1 MLPVEASG
9 IVCALG
15 DRAGRYAGC
24 TAHRSARRS
33 YWRRRFFCRATL
45 NLAEVQFTIS
55 FQWDFVSVPAS
66 QLSCPRET
74 RVILETPDVAVR

>member
-1 MLPVEASG
+1 MLPVEVSG

-15 DRAGRYAGC
+15 DLAGRYAGC

-33 YWRRRFFCRATL
+33 YWCRRFFCRATK
-45 NLAEVQFTIS
+45 AKVQFTIS

-66 QLSCPRET
+66 QPSCPRET